1 MNVDWINVALKHATS
16 KDVMKTIIN
25 LPVPH
30 QEEISPGKQPLA
42 SEDDP
47 AVWKYPVTHTLH
59 QTEAGS

>member
-1 MNVDWINVALKHATS
+1 
-16 KDVMKTIIN
+16 MKTIIN